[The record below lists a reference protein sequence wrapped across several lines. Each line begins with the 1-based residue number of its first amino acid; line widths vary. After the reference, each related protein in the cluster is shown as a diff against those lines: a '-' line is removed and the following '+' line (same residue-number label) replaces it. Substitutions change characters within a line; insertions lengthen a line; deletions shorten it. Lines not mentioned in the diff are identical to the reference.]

1 MTNELGPGERPSTY
15 VVGEPD
21 SSGTTVTISEA
32 ARRTGTSI
40 STLRRRLAKGQ
51 VPGAHKAPGP
61 DGEEWRIPVAA
72 LDSIEPTP
80 KEKRARPEDDLVDEL
95 TTLRATLAETERR
108 AVVAEALLD
117 SERRARED
125 LSKTVE
131 VLRESIEAL
140 NRALPPAPSPLVT
153 ALVDSVT
160 TPTVVGG
167 GQGATPIEQALA
179 KGPRSWFR
187 RKAPKPTA

>member
-1 MTNELGPGERPSTY
+1 MTAELGPGERPSTFL
-15 VVGEPD
+15 VGEPD

-32 ARRTGTSI
+32 SKRSGVSI

-51 VPGAHKAPGP
+51 IPGAHKAPGP
-61 DGEEWRIPVAA
+61 DGEEWRIPVASIPEPSDNQP
-72 LDSIEPTP
+72 DSST
-80 KEKRARPEDDLVDEL
+80 DDLRREL
-95 TTLRATLAETERR
+95 DDALRR
-108 AVVAEALLD
+108 AELAEALLD

-125 LSKTVE
+125 LSKTVD

-140 NRALPPAPSPLVT
+140 NRALPPAPSPLS

-167 GQGATPIEQALA
+167 GEGSTSIEQALA
-179 KGPRSWFR
+179 KGPRAWFR
-187 RKAPKPTA
+187 KKAPKPTA

>member
-15 VVGEPD
+15 VVGEAD

-72 LDSIEPTP
+72 LDSIESIS
-80 KEKRARPEDDLVDEL
+80 KEKRARAEDDLVDEL
-95 TTLRATLAETERR
+95 TALRAAPPVLVAPPR
-108 AVVAEALLD
+108 AAA
-117 SERRARED
+117 
-125 LSKTVE
+125 
-131 VLRESIEAL
+131 
-140 NRALPPAPSPLVT
+140 
-153 ALVDSVT
+153 
-160 TPTVVGG
+160 
-167 GQGATPIEQALA
+167 
-179 KGPRSWFR
+179 
-187 RKAPKPTA
+187 